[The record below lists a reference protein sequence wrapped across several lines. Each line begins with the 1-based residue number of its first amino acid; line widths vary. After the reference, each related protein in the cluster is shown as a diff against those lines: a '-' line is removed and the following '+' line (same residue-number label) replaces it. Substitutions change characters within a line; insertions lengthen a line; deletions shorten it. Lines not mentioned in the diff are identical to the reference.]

1 MKTLKVSIIVPV
13 YGAEKYIAR
22 SAKSLFSQTY
32 SNIEYVFVN
41 DCTPDKSIDVLRNVI
56 KEFTYREQQI
66 KIIEHFQN
74 GGSASARNT
83 GLHNAT
89 GDYLMWV
96 DADDFLDN
104 DAIQKCVDQIGDA
117 DIITFGVVKHTVR
130 GIIAMANIVYNNVE
144 EQLCGIIKHDCH
156 HGLWGRMYKREISV
170 KHKISFFDGQNMGE
184 DFQWVVRNFA
194 HSKKIKIISDAMY
207 HYEFMNEDSIVHK
220 PSFAKKQQAKFNYEI
235 ARKEIYGMSNKI
247 DKALNIKKAN
257 LLVGLLESCCE
268 GNEGKDIFN
277 SLNSEVSQLSNVA
290 MSAIGIEHRIMFY
303 IKQYQIARLYI
314 IVATIVDNLLK
325 KLRNGK

>member
-1 MKTLKVSIIVPV
+1 
-13 YGAEKYIAR
+13 
-22 SAKSLFSQTY
+22 
-32 SNIEYVFVN
+32 
-41 DCTPDKSIDVLRNVI
+41 
-56 KEFTYREQQI
+56 
-66 KIIEHFQN
+66 
-74 GGSASARNT
+74 
-83 GLHNAT
+83 
-89 GDYLMWV
+89 
-96 DADDFLDN
+96 
-104 DAIQKCVDQIGDA
+104 
-117 DIITFGVVKHTVR
+117 
-130 GIIAMANIVYNNVE
+130 
-144 EQLCGIIKHDCH
+144 
-156 HGLWGRMYKREISV
+156 
-170 KHKISFFDGQNMGE
+170 
-184 DFQWVVRNFA
+184 
-194 HSKKIKIISDAMY
+194 MY
-207 HYEFMNEDSIVHK
+207 HYEFMNENSIVHK